1 MNNYMIYTD
10 SACDIRPELLRGWN
24 VECIN
29 LAFHFEDGV
38 EQTGDKT
45 DIRMFY
51 QKMRD
56 GGVARTT
63 AVNPE
68 AFVRA
73 FEPVLASGR
82 DILYLGFSSGL
93 SATYNSS
100 CIAAEELRQKYPER
114 RIVAVDTLCASAG
127 QGLLVYLSVQKKA
140 EGASIDEVASYA
152 EKIKLS
158 ICHWFTVDDLVYL
171 KRGGRVSSAVAFVGS
186 VLGIK
191 PVMHVDDAGKLINVS
206 KARGRKASLSMI
218 CDKFGELAQSTREN
232 TVFISHGDCLSD
244 AEELK
249 KQLEKTYGIKVSVIT
264 DIGPVIG
271 AHSGP
276 GTIALFFVGK
286 ER

>member
-10 SACDIRPELLRGWN
+10 SACDIRPELLMGWN

-29 LAFHFEDGV
+29 LAFHFEDSV

-56 GGVARTT
+56 GGVAKTT

-114 RIVAVDTLCASAG
+114 RVVAVDTLCASAG
-127 QGLLVYLSVQKKA
+127 QGLLVYLAVQKKA

-249 KQLEKTYGIKVSVIT
+249 KQLEKTYGIKVAVIT

>member
-1 MNNYMIYTD
+1 MSNYMIYTD

-24 VECIN
+24 VERIN
-29 LAFHFEDGV
+29 LAFHFEDSV

-100 CIAAEELRQKYPER
+100 CIAAEELRQN
-114 RIVAVDTLCASAG
+114 TLNAE
-127 QGLLVYLSVQKKA
+127 LLLW
-140 EGASIDEVASYA
+140 I
-152 EKIKLS
+152 
-158 ICHWFTVDDLVYL
+158 
-171 KRGGRVSSAVAFVGS
+171 RFVHQ
-186 VLGIK
+186 
-191 PVMHVDDAGKLINVS
+191 PD
-206 KARGRKASLSMI
+206 R
-218 CDKFGELAQSTREN
+218 
-232 TVFISHGDCLSD
+232 DCLFIF
-244 AEELK
+244 LFRK
-249 KQLEKTYGIKVSVIT
+249 KPKVHRLT
-264 DIGPVIG
+264 RLP
-271 AHSGP
+271 HM
-276 GTIALFFVGK
+276 LRK
-286 ER
+286 

>member
-10 SACDIRPELLRGWN
+10 SACDIRPELLMGWN

-29 LAFHFEDGV
+29 LAFHFEDSV

-56 GGVARTT
+56 GGVAKTT

-114 RIVAVDTLCASAG
+114 RVVAVDTLCASAG

-249 KQLEKTYGIKVSVIT
+249 KQLEKTYGIKVAVIT